1 MQNKYMSIGVVLP
14 ALLIFAGCASL
25 APQKHDPQVAP
36 MQERISQLESEVSVK
51 TAELNE
57 LASAL
62 ERQQQEK
69 EKLLAAFE
77 AKKGIPADLSESL
90 QEEYRASL
98 EKSYYMSVIQL
109 QMALRN
115 SGFDPGIIDGKMGQ
129 STRAALKEFQGANGL
144 AADGILS
151 RQTWE
156 MLQEYLV
163 PND

>member
-1 MQNKYMSIGVVLP
+1 MQNKYMSIGVVLS